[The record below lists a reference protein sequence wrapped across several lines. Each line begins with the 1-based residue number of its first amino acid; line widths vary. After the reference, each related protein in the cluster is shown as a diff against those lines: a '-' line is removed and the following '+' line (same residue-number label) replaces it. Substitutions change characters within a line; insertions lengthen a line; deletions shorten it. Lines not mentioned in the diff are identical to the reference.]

1 MKRRD
6 REYIYILFIA
16 GFIGLNYP
24 VMSIFNH
31 LVLLLGIPLLYLYIF
46 LVWLTI
52 IVLLAVIMEKS
63 RGDN

>member
-6 REYIYILFIA
+6 REYIYILFIV
-16 GFIGLNYP
+16 GLIGLNYP
-24 VMSIFNH
+24 LMSIFNH
-31 LVLLLGIPLLYLYIF
+31 LVLPLGIPLLYLYIF
-46 LVWLTI
+46 LVWLAI